1 MGHEHAH
8 TAAGQSER
16 RLALICALTFAYLVV
31 EVVAGLLTG
40 SLALLADA
48 GHMFTDVAGLVLALF
63 AIRIARRPATPE
75 RTYGYYRIEILAA
88 VANSVLLIGIS
99 LYILYEAYERFR
111 DPPEVASVP
120 MLLVAA
126 VGLGVNVAGLRI
138 LCSGAKASLNVKGA
152 YFEVLSDMLTS
163 VGVILAGAIM
173 WATDWY
179 EAAPLVS
186 AGIGLFILPRTWAL
200 LREAIGILLEG
211 TPSDVNLGALREAI
225 GRLDGVT
232 GVHDLHVWTLT
243 SGMNAMS
250 VHVVRAEGAPP
261 DAVLDRVRACVT
273 STFEI
278 AHATIQV
285 EAEGCAETETHL

>member
-16 RLALICALTFAYLVV
+16 RLAVVCLLTLAYLVA
-31 EVVAGLLTG
+31 EVVAGVLTG

-48 GHMFTDVAGLVLALF
+48 GHMFTDVAGLALALF

-88 VANSVLLIGIS
+88 VANSVLLIGVS
-99 LYILYEAYERFR
+99 LYVLYEAYERFKN
-111 DPPEVASVP
+111 PPEVSSGP

-126 VGLGVNVAGLRI
+126 VGLGVNVVGILLLR
-138 LCSGAKASLNVKGA
+138 SGSKESLNVTGA

-163 VGVILAGAIM
+163 VGVIIAGAVM
-173 WATDWY
+173 WATGWY
-179 EAAPLVS
+179 YADPLVS
-186 AGIGLFILPRTWAL
+186 AGIGLFILPRTWKL

-211 TPSDVNLGALREAI
+211 TPADVSPAALCEAI
-225 GRLDGVT
+225 GRLDGVDD
-232 GVHDLHVWTLT
+232 VHDLHVWTIT

-250 VHVVRAEGAPP
+250 VHVVRSDGADH
-261 DAVLDRVRACVT
+261 DAVLSRVRDCV
-273 STFEI
+273 SATFAI
-278 AHATIQV
+278 AHTTVQV
-285 EAEGCAETETHL
+285 ESSGCAGSETHL

>member
-16 RLALICALTFAYLVV
+16 RLAVVCALTLAYLVV
-31 EVVAGLLTG
+31 EIIAGILTG

-88 VANSVLLIGIS
+88 VANSVLLIGVS
-99 LYILYEAYERFR
+99 LYVLYEAYERFKN
-111 DPPEVASVP
+111 PPEVASVP

-126 VGLGVNVAGLRI
+126 LGLSVNLVGMFVLR
-138 LCSGAKASLNVKGA
+138 SGAKESHNVKGA
-152 YFEVLSDMLTS
+152 YFEVFADMLTS
-163 VGVILAGAIM
+163 IGVIVAGAIM
-173 WATDWY
+173 WATGWY
-179 EAAPLVS
+179 YADPLVS
-186 AGIGLFILPRTWAL
+186 AGIGLFILPRTWKL

-211 TPSDVNLGALREAI
+211 TPADVSPAALREAI
-225 GRLDGVT
+225 ERLDGVE
-232 GVHDLHVWTLT
+232 GVHDLHVWTIT

-250 VHVVRAEGAPP
+250 VHVVRSDGADH
-261 DAVLDRVRACVT
+261 DAILARVRECAG
-273 STFEI
+273 STFAI
-278 AHATIQV
+278 AHTTVQV
-285 EAEGCAETETHL
+285 ESTGCEASETHL